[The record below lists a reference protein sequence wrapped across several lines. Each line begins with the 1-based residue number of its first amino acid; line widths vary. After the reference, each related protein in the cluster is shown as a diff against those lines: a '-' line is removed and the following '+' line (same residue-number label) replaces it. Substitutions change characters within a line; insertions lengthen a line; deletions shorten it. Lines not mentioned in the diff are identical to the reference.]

1 MRRPKITVVGSSN
14 TDLVVKAPKLPA
26 PGETV
31 LGSEFL
37 IAPGG
42 KGANQAVAIARLGGD
57 VTFVT
62 KLGMDDFGDQR
73 LEDFKRDGMSTDF
86 VFRDEDSPSG
96 VALIFVD
103 DQGENMIVAAQGANA
118 RLLPDDVDKARSAI
132 AGADML
138 VLQLETTMEAVE
150 HAVSIAFDNDVPV
163 ILDPAPGRKLET
175 SLIEKI
181 YFIKPNET
189 EAEILTGI
197 EVDNAAAAGK
207 AGKELLEL
215 GAENVII
222 TMGKRGAML
231 VTTQESS
238 LIPAFEVNAVDATA
252 AGDAFTGGLAFALAS
267 GRELKEAVKFANAV
281 AALAVTRMGAQP
293 SMPTGDELQDFL
305 VGKSETD

>member
-1 MRRPKITVVGSSN
+1 MRRPKITVIGSSN

-31 LGSEFL
+31 LGSEFI

-57 VTFVT
+57 VTLVT

-73 LEDFKRDGMSTDF
+73 LEDFKRDGMGTDF
-86 VFRDEDSPSG
+86 VFRDKDSPSG

-118 RLLPDDVDKARSAI
+118 KLLPDDVDKARSAI
-132 AGADML
+132 VDADIL

-150 HAVSIAFDNDVPV
+150 YATGIAFDNDVPI

-181 YFIKPNET
+181 YCIKPNET

-207 AGKELLEL
+207 AGKRLLDL
-215 GAENVII
+215 GAKNAII

-231 VTTQESS
+231 VTTEESS
-238 LIPAFEVNAVDATA
+238 LVPAFDVNAVDATA

-267 GRELKEAVKFANAV
+267 GRKLKEAAKFANAV

-293 SMPTGDELQDFL
+293 SMPTRKELEQR
-305 VGKSETD
+305 GWSG